1 MKINSKK
8 TLLVLAAV
16 ALVGGTFT
24 AVALTKE
31 NGFSVSAAE
40 DENTIWKHYAAVAPD
55 PDKKQFGSKEFWAN
69 CSEIGTHVF
78 EKPTIGQ
85 IQDGGDFS
93 KTAYFKELTPEDDR
107 YVPYEYTVTFDSNG
121 AAAIESVKVGYG
133 KTLTA
138 PATPTRAEDAYYKA
152 YTFDAWYVNG
162 KAFDFTKDTIK
173 ESVTLTAGWKY
184 GEAKTNYVDD
194 WKKENFTV
202 TNFGG
207 AGVGNTSL
215 PLAVLTWG
223 HANADEEKVELTKQM
238 TDLGIT
244 NESGVWFNSRSSKD
258 SAGVESISSVQIPAM
273 NFVSLLDSHPVIY
286 MPIGG
291 YQDNQALSVNAGK
304 TGTNVS
310 VNRNGGAETGFGYCQ
325 RTLLAFTKDKDAKIH
340 MHYTETTFDQ
350 PYSSWD
356 RRTMMGDVVLAD
368 EQSNGTEGLTFQLSI
383 GGSRLVYFGRPY
395 AFVGEKL
402 LVNVAAKTGFTV
414 EGGSMV
420 SCAETNSNTEVAP
433 FGQWYE
439 HTGEGERYMGM
450 LGSNDSGPST
460 ITFDPINFAEL
471 FAKGE
476 GVKFVIGA
484 WNGSDTISYV
494 GTDGKDVN
502 FGLNGTKPGHPKD
515 HTRESIQ
522 NTWHNWVVSID
533 RSGMIVENKFEGKTY
548 RSTLSDKQLK
558 GEESLVFKFSQ
569 WSNQHFFLISNLD
582 TYHI

>member
-78 EKPTIGQ
+78 EAPTIGK

-121 AAAIESVKVGYG
+121 AAAIDPVTVGYG

-138 PATPTRAEDAYYKA
+138 PVTPTRAEDAYYKA

-162 KAFDFTKDTIK
+162 KAFDVAKDTIK
-173 ESVTLTAGWKY
+173 ENITLTAGWKY
-184 GEAKTNYVDD
+184 GEAKIAYVND
-194 WKKENFTV
+194 WNKADFAKTGSAD
-202 TNFGG
+202 TSFGG
-207 AGVGNTSL
+207 IGV

-223 HANADEEKVELTKQM
+223 HANAAEEKVELTKQM
-238 TDLGIT
+238 ADLGIT
-244 NESGVWFNSRSSKD
+244 DETGMWLNSRGKD
-258 SAGVESISSVQIPAM
+258 STLQIPAM

-286 MPIGG
+286 MPVGD
-291 YQDNQALSVNAGK
+291 YNNNQHLLVNAGK
-304 TGTNVS
+304 TGTLADVT
-310 VNRNGGAETGFGYCQ
+310 RNGGSEQGFEYCQ
-325 RTLLAFTKDKDAKIH
+325 RTLLAFTKDGSGKVH
-340 MHYTETTFDQ
+340 MHFTERTFNE
-350 PYSSWD
+350 PYKEYE
-356 RRTMMGDVVLAD
+356 RRDLMQGDVILAD
-368 EQSNGTEGLTFQLSI
+368 EQANGTEGLIFNINQ
-383 GGSRLVYFGRPY
+383 GGSRLFFIGRPY
-395 AFVGEKL
+395 AFAGEKP
-402 LVNVAAKTGFTV
+402 LVNIAAKTGFTV
-414 EGGSMV
+414 EGGNMV
-420 SCAETNSNTEVAP
+420 SRDETNSADGRKVAP
-433 FGQWYE
+433 YGQWYE
-439 HTGEGERYMGM
+439 LTGEGERYMGM
-450 LGSNDSGPST
+450 LGSNQSGPST
-460 ITFDPINFAEL
+460 ITFDPINFTEH

-502 FGLNGTKPGHPKD
+502 FGSNGVKPDDPVT
-515 HTRESIQ
+515 HTRLSIE
-522 NTWHNWVVSID
+522 NTWRNWAVSID
-533 RSGMIVENKFEGKTY
+533 RSGMVVENKFEGKTY

-558 GEESLVFKFSQ
+558 GEESLVFKFSKR
-569 WSNQHFFLISNLD
+569 SNQHFFLISNID